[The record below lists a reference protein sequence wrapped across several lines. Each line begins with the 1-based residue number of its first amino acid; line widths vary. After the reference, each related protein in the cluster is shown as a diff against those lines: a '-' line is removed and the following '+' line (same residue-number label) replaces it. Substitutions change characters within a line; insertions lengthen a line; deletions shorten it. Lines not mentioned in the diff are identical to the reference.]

1 MCNFFCFWQGTPTI
15 FGCSKIFFCSSIK
28 IFIQLQKVCQHFSEC
43 IRLVVPKR
51 KVLIIC
57 VYACAY
63 FSVQIRLF
71 LTHSVKRLRS
81 IALTIHTEGSYQ
93 GWFCCCGYCYYCWR
107 WRWCN
112 DFVWQTHLYKW
123 NPPRCLLQTSL
134 ILNNSSGLIIS
145 QTLLLLLFRC

>member
-43 IRLVVPKR
+43 IRLVVLKH

-63 FSVQIRLF
+63 FSEQIRLF

-81 IALTIHTEGSYQ
+81 TALTIHTEGSYQ
-93 GWFCCCGYCYYCWR
+93 GWFCCCGYCITVGGG
-107 WRWCN
+107 
-112 DFVWQTHLYKW
+112 DGVMILYGKHIYTTEI
-123 NPPRCLLQTSL
+123 LQDVC
-134 ILNNSSGLIIS
+134 
-145 QTLLLLLFRC
+145 FKPV